1 MAESCIL
8 CVELFEG
15 SLTHIVLI
23 KFSVMPGN
31 LSPFCTCKLFAGLW
45 GTPILTLPVA
55 CVCYQVKE
63 VFGSGTACIV
73 CPVEKIMYLGE
84 QLDIPTMKDAK
95 ITNRF
100 HKQLSDIQ
108 VWGL

>member
-1 MAESCIL
+1 M
-8 CVELFEG
+8 G
-15 SLTHIVLI
+15 RTHLDTAC
-23 KFSVMPGN
+23 
-31 LSPFCTCKLFAGLW
+31 CTC
-45 GTPILTLPVA
+45 
-55 CVCYQVKE
+55 VCCQVKE